1 MKNHTHRPI
10 FASALLTLAALMPL
24 SLPVVAQ
31 QGRGTI
37 AGLVTDTSG
46 AAVAGA
52 QVKVTN
58 VGTNQSFS
66 AETTSEGLYQ
76 APNLAVGEYTVSVEK
91 AGFRRV
97 NRTGLQL
104 QVDQRAQVDIRLEVG
119 QVTESIEVSSE
130 AVLVDT
136 SNTSIGKVVDRKR
149 VSELPLNGRNA
160 LALTLLTPSVKS
172 NAGPTSSGFAD
183 RGIQLSSIS
192 INGGPNAMNGQ
203 LLDGGNN
210 IQSYI
215 GEVAIN
221 PGVDSVEEFKVQSGG
236 MSAEYGFTA
245 GGVINMVT
253 RSGTNQLHGSV
264 YEFLRNDAL
273 DARNTFASTKP
284 PFRYNQFGA
293 SVGGPVIKDRTFFFG
308 NWEEYRYRRS
318 QVRIGSFPTVGQRGG
333 NFGDLRNAQGAL
345 IQLFDP
351 FSTQGSGTGVTRTPY
366 PGNVIPASQIDPVAR
381 AINEFYPIPNRT
393 PATETERI
401 TNTNNFQTNASE
413 IQSMRQYTLKGD
425 HRFTNAN
432 SLFFRYSFFNHK
444 TDNGAGGAT
453 IYPNEVVS
461 KRDDDL
467 KNFNA
472 VLSDTHVV
480 SPTIVNELRIGATRG
495 YFPFVVRSFG
505 GGWPQKLGLPSIVP
519 ADTFPAINNG
529 LTGFNTGT
537 AGLRGSLN
545 WQFLDQVNIVRGAHS
560 LKLGFDLRLLQ
571 GHNLQR
577 GAPSGSYT
585 FASGLTA
592 NPLTPAGTG
601 NGYATFLVGAVSGA
615 SVTTHVGESQVSHSI
630 SGYVQDDW
638 KISRRLTLNMGLRY
652 DYQSQAVER
661 NNGATNFDPF
671 CQLPNGLAGCTVFA
685 GVDGQPRTWR
695 NEDYSN
701 IGPRLGMAF
710 DVFGN
715 TKTILRAAY
724 GMMYPSQMWRENYA
738 NANGFAQTSTSYPQS
753 DINRPSFLLRQGF
766 PSAPIPP
773 QGRALGAAAFLGQG
787 VAYDEEDGNIPR
799 IQQFTI
805 SLQQQVWK
813 SWLFEASYAG
823 NLGRGLTAGS
833 YDLNQLDPAFLSLG
847 QSLTQQV
854 PNPNAGRVPGAL
866 GNATI
871 TREQSLRP
879 FPHYTGIS
887 VRNPRLGSYN
897 SHLLLLSAEKR
908 LSRGLTFLVSFTG
921 GKVIS
926 DSIQTPVNFGPIEQA
941 SVVGYQNGKYNRA
954 AERSVDPSDVAQ
966 RATVSLVYELP
977 FGRGQQGWNRLIG
990 GWQVN
995 TIGILQTGIPLL
1007 VSGANNQR
1015 ASRPNSTGT
1024 SPKLENPTA
1033 QRWFDTTA
1041 FVNPAPFTFGN
1052 LGRTIPDVRTP
1063 GTSNWDLS
1071 FIKNTRITERFNLQF
1086 RTEMFNFLNHVN
1098 LGAPNTGFSPGPNG
1112 LNQSGAFG
1120 VITSARDARTIQM
1133 SLKLS
1138 F

>member
-1 MKNHTHRPI
+1 MKTI
-10 FASALLTLAALMPL
+10 LSILLVAAALPL
-24 SLPVVAQ
+24 AAQ

-37 AGLVTDTSG
+37 LGTVTDASG
-46 AAVAGA
+46 APVAGA

-58 VGTNQSFS
+58 IATNQTFT
-66 AETTSEGLYQ
+66 AETTGEGLYQ
-76 APNLAVGEYTVSVEK
+76 APNLAVGEYTVIVEK
-91 AGFRRV
+91 QGFRRV

-119 QVTESIEVSSE
+119 QVTESIEVTSE

-136 SNTSIGKVVDRKR
+136 SNTSIGKVVDQKR
-149 VSELPLNGRNA
+149 VAELPLNGRNA

-264 YEFLRNDAL
+264 YNFLRNDAL
-273 DARNTFASTKP
+273 DARNTFAVTKP

-318 QVRIGSFPTVGQRGG
+318 QVRIGSFPTVGQKNG
-333 NFGDLRNAQGAL
+333 NFTDLRNAQGNL
-345 IQLFDP
+345 IPIYDP
-351 FSTQGSGTGVTRTPY
+351 YSTTGSGTGVSRALF
-366 PGNVIPASQIDPVAR
+366 PGNIIPSNLIDPVAR
-381 AINEFYPIPNRT
+381 AINAFYPDPNRT
-393 PATETERI
+393 PTDPF
-401 TNTNNFQTNASE
+401 TNANNFQTNASE

-425 HRFTNAN
+425 HRWTNAN
-432 SLFFRYSFFNHK
+432 SMFVRYSFFNHK

-467 KNFNA
+467 KNWNV

-505 GGWPQKLGLPSIVP
+505 GDWPSKLGLPSIVP
-519 ADTFPAINNG
+519 ADTFPAISNG

-545 WQFLDQVNIVRGAHS
+545 WQFLDQVNVVRGKHS
-560 LKLGFDLRLLQ
+560 MKIGFDLRLLQ

-577 GAPSGSYT
+577 SAPSGSYA
-585 FASGLTA
+585 FAAGLTG
-592 NPLTPAGTG
+592 NPLAPAGTG
-601 NGYATFLVGAVSGA
+601 SSFATYMVGAVSSA
-615 SVTTHVGESQVSHSI
+615 SVSTHVGESQVTHSL
-630 SGYVQDDW
+630 SGYFQDDW
-638 KISRRLTLNMGLRY
+638 KVSRKLTVNLGLRY

-661 NNGATNFDPF
+661 NNGASNFDPF
-671 CQLPNGLAGCTVFA
+671 CQLPNGLTGCTVFA
-685 GVDGQPRTWR
+685 GVGGQPRTWR
-695 NEDYSN
+695 GEDYTN
-701 IGPRLGMAF
+701 FGPRIGFAYDL
-710 DVFGN
+710 FGN
-715 TKTILRAAY
+715 TKTVFRGAY
-724 GMMYPSQMWRENYA
+724 GMMYPSQMWRENYS
-738 NANGFAQTSTSYPQS
+738 NAAGFAQTNTSYPQV
-753 DINRPSFLLRQGF
+753 DPNRPAFMLRQGF
-766 PSAPIPP
+766 PSAPVPP
-773 QGRALGAAAFLGQG
+773 QGSSLGPAAFLGQS
-787 VAYDEEDGNIPR
+787 VAYDESNGDIPR

-805 SLQQQVWK
+805 SLQQQMWK
-813 SWLFEASYAG
+813 TWVFEASYAG
-823 NLGRGLTAGS
+823 NLGRGLTAGG
-833 YDLNQLDPAFLSLG
+833 YDMNQLDPQYLSLG
-847 QSLTQQV
+847 QALTQQV
-854 PNPNAGRVPGAL
+854 PNPYAGRVPGAL
-866 GNATI
+866 GGATI
-871 TREQSLRP
+871 SREQSLRP
-879 FPHYTGIS
+879 FPYYSGVT

-908 LSRGLTFLVSFTG
+908 MSKGLTFLFSFTG
-921 GKVIS
+921 GKIIS
-926 DSIQTPVNFGPIEQA
+926 DSLQTPVNFGPIEQA
-941 SVVGYQNGKYNRA
+941 SVTGYQNGKYNRA
-954 AERSVDPSDVAQ
+954 AERSVDPSDVAK
-966 RATVSLVYELP
+966 RATISLVYELP
-977 FGRGQQGWNRLIG
+977 FGKGQQGFTNKLIG

-995 TIGILQTGIPLL
+995 TIGIMQTGIPLL

-1015 ASRPNSTGT
+1015 ASRPDSTGK
-1024 SPKLENPTA
+1024 SPKLDNPTA
-1033 QRWFDTTA
+1033 SRWFDTTA

-1052 LGRTIPDVRTP
+1052 LGRVIPDVRTP
-1063 GTSNWDLS
+1063 GTVNWDLS

-1098 LGAPNTGFSPGPNG
+1098 LGAPGTGFSPGPNG
-1112 LNQSGAFG
+1112 FNQSGAFG

-1133 SLKLS
+1133 SLKLM

>member
-1 MKNHTHRPI
+1 MKT
-10 FASALLTLAALMPL
+10 LLSILLVAAALPL
-24 SLPVVAQ
+24 AAQ

-37 AGLVTDTSG
+37 LGTVTDASG
-46 AAVAGA
+46 APVAGA

-58 VGTNQSFS
+58 IATNQVFV
-66 AETTSEGLYQ
+66 AETTGEGLYQ

-91 AGFRRV
+91 QGFRRV

-119 QVTESIEVSSE
+119 QVTESIEVTSE

-136 SNTSIGKVVDRKR
+136 SNTSIGKVVDQKR
-149 VSELPLNGRNA
+149 VAELPLNGRNA

-172 NAGPTSSGFAD
+172 NAGPTASGFAD

-264 YEFLRNDAL
+264 YNFLRNDAL

-318 QVRIGSFPTVGQRGG
+318 QVRIGSFPTVGQKNG
-333 NFGDLRNAQGAL
+333 NFTDLRTTQGNL
-345 IQLFDP
+345 IPIYDP
-351 FSTQGSGTGVTRTPY
+351 YSTTGSGTTVSRSIY
-366 PGNVIPASQIDPVAR
+366 PGNIIPPSQIDPVAR
-381 AINEFYPIPNRT
+381 AINAFYPDPNRT
-393 PATETERI
+393 PTDPF
-401 TNTNNFQTNASE
+401 TNANNFQTNASE

-425 HRFTNAN
+425 HRWTNAN
-432 SLFFRYSFFNHK
+432 SMFVRYSFFNHK

-467 KNFNA
+467 KNWNV

-505 GGWPQKLGLPSIVP
+505 GDWPSKLGLPSIVP
-519 ADTFPAINNG
+519 ADTFPAISNG

-545 WQFLDQVNIVRGAHS
+545 WQFLDQLNVVRGKHS
-560 LKLGFDLRLLQ
+560 MKIGFDLRLLQ

-577 GAPSGSYT
+577 SAPSGSYA
-585 FASGLTA
+585 FAAGLTG
-592 NPLTPAGTG
+592 NPIAPAGTG
-601 NGYATFLVGAVSGA
+601 SSYATFLVGAVSSA
-615 SVTTHVGESQVSHSI
+615 SVSTHVGESQVTHSI
-630 SGYVQDDW
+630 SGYFQDDW
-638 KISRRLTLNMGLRY
+638 KVSRKLTLNLGLRY

-661 NNGATNFDPF
+661 NNGASNFDPF
-671 CQLPNGLAGCTVFA
+671 CTLPNGLTGCTVFA
-685 GVDGQPRTWR
+685 GVGGQPRTWR
-695 NEDYSN
+695 GEDYKN
-701 IGPRLGMAF
+701 FGPRIGFAYDL
-710 DVFGN
+710 FGN
-715 TKTILRAAY
+715 TKTVFRGAY
-724 GMMYPSQMWRENYA
+724 GMMYPSQMWRENYP
-738 NANGFAQTSTSYPQS
+738 NAAGFAQTNTSYPQA
-753 DINRPSFLLRQGF
+753 DPNRPAFQLRQGF
-766 PSAPIPP
+766 PSAPVPP
-773 QGRALGAAAFLGQG
+773 QGSALGAAAFLGQN
-787 VAYDEEDGNIPR
+787 VAYDESNGDIPR
-799 IQQFTI
+799 IQQFTV
-805 SLQQQVWK
+805 SLQQQMWK
-813 SWLFEASYAG
+813 SWVFEASYAG

-833 YDLNQLDPAFLSLG
+833 YDMNQLDPQFLSLG
-847 QSLTQQV
+847 QALTQQV
-854 PNPNAGRVPGAL
+854 PNPFAGRVPGAL
-866 GNATI
+866 GGATI
-871 TREQSLRP
+871 SREQSLRP
-879 FPHYTGIS
+879 FPYYNGIS

-908 LSRGLTFLVSFTG
+908 MAQGLTMLFSFTG
-921 GKVIS
+921 GKIIS
-926 DSIQTPVNFGPIEQA
+926 DSLQTPVNFGPIEQA
-941 SVVGYQNGKYNRA
+941 SVTGYQNGKFNRA
-954 AERSVDPSDVAQ
+954 AERSVDPADVAK

-977 FGRGQQGWNRLIG
+977 FGRNQRGWNRLIG

-995 TIGILQTGIPLL
+995 TIGVMQTGIPLL

-1015 ASRPNSTGT
+1015 ASRPDSTGK
-1024 SPKLENPTA
+1024 SAKLDNPTA
-1033 QRWFDTTA
+1033 ARWFDTTA
-1041 FVNPAPFTFGN
+1041 FINPSPFTFGN
-1052 LGRTIPDVRTP
+1052 LGRVLPDVRTP
-1063 GTSNWDLS
+1063 GTINWDLS
-1071 FIKNTRITERFNLQF
+1071 FIKNTRVTERFNLQF
-1086 RTEMFNFLNHVN
+1086 RTEMFNFMNHVN
-1098 LGAPNTGFSPGPNG
+1098 LGAPATGFSPGPNG
-1112 LNQSGAFG
+1112 LNQSGSFG

-1133 SLKLS
+1133 SLKLM

>member
-1 MKNHTHRPI
+1 MTFQLIPVLI
-10 FASALLTLAALMPL
+10 LASMAAY
-24 SLPVVAQ
+24 AQ

-37 AGLVTDTSG
+37 LGTVTDQSG
-46 AAVAGA
+46 APVAGA
-52 QVKVTN
+52 VVKVVNKATN
-58 VGTNQSFS
+58 VGQQTQ
-66 AETTSEGLYQ
+66 TTGEGLYQ
-76 APNLAVGEYTVSVEK
+76 APNLAVGDYTVTIEK
-91 AGFRRV
+91 PGFRKV
-97 NRTGLQL
+97 VRTGLQL
-104 QVDQRAQVDIRLEVG
+104 QVDQRAQVDVRLEVG
-119 QVTESIEVSSE
+119 QVTESIEVQGE
-130 AVLVDT
+130 APLVDT
-136 SNTSIGKVVDRKR
+136 SNTSIGKVVDQKR

-221 PGVDSVEEFKVQSGG
+221 PGVDSVEEFKVQSGA
-236 MSAEYGFTA
+236 MSAEYGFSA

-253 RSGTNQLHGSV
+253 RSGTNRLHGSV

-273 DARNTFASTKP
+273 DARNTFASVRP

-293 SVGGPVIKDRTFFFG
+293 SVGGPVIKNRTFFFG

-318 QVRIGSFPTVGQRGG
+318 QVRIGSFPTEGQRIG
-333 NFGDLRNAQGAL
+333 NFTDLRTTTGAL
-345 IQLFDP
+345 IPIFDP
-351 FSTQGSGTGVTRTPY
+351 YSTQGSGTGVTRQAF
-366 PGNVIPASQIDPVAR
+366 PGNVIPPTLIDPVAR
-381 AINEFYPIPNRT
+381 AINEFYPVPNRT
-393 PATETERI
+393 PTDAF
-401 TNTNNFQTNASE
+401 TNANNFQTNANE
-413 IQSMRQYTLKGD
+413 IQQMRQYTLKGD
-425 HRFTNAN
+425 HRFNDKN
-432 SLFFRYSFFNHK
+432 SMFGRYSFFNHR

-461 KRDDDL
+461 KRDDNL
-467 KNFNA
+467 KNWNA
-472 VLSDTHVV
+472 VLSDTHVI
-480 SPTIVNELRIGATRG
+480 SPTIVNEFRVGATRG

-560 LKLGFDLRLLQ
+560 MKMGFDLRLLQ

-577 GAPSGSYT
+577 SSPSGAYT
-585 FASGLTA
+585 FAAGLTG

-601 NGYATFLVGAVSGA
+601 SAYASYLVGAVSSA
-615 SVTTHVGESQVSHSI
+615 SVTTHTGESQVTHSL
-630 SGYVQDDW
+630 SGYFQDDW
-638 KISRRLTLNMGLRY
+638 KITRRLTVNMGLRY
-652 DYQSQAVER
+652 DFQSQAVER
-661 NNGATNFDPF
+661 NNGASNFDPV
-671 CQLPNGLAGCTVFA
+671 CRLPNGLAGCTVFA
-685 GVDGQPRTWR
+685 GFNGQPRNWR
-695 NEDYSN
+695 GEDYSN
-701 IGPRLGMAF
+701 WGPRVGFAY

-715 TKTILRAAY
+715 TRTVLRAGY
-724 GMMYPSQMWRENYA
+724 GMMYPSQMWRENYG
-738 NANGFAQTSTSYPQS
+738 NTNGFAQTSTTFPQN
-753 DINRPSFLLRQGF
+753 DPNRPAFPLRQGF
-766 PSAPIPP
+766 PSAPIQP
-773 QGRALGAAAFLGQG
+773 QGRALGAAAFLGQN
-787 VAYDEEDGNIPR
+787 VAYDESDGNIPR
-799 IQQFTI
+799 IQQFTL

-833 YDLNQLDPAFLSLG
+833 YDLNQLDPQFLSLG
-847 QSLTQQV
+847 QGLQAQV
-854 PNPNAGRVPGAL
+854 PNPNVGLVPGAL
-866 GNATI
+866 GGATI
-871 TREQSLRP
+871 SREQSLRP
-879 FPHYTGIS
+879 FPYYSGIN
-887 VRNPRLGSYN
+887 VRNPRLGNYN

-908 LSRGLTFLVSFTG
+908 LSKGLALLVSFTG

-926 DSIQTPVNFGPIEQA
+926 DSIATPVNFGPIEQA
-941 SVVGYQNGKYNRA
+941 SVVGYQNGKFNRA
-954 AERSVDPSDVAQ
+954 AERSVDPSDVAK

-977 FGRGQQGWNRLIG
+977 FGKGQQMRNKLIG

-995 TIGILQTGIPLL
+995 TIGVMQTGIPL
-1007 VSGANNQR
+1007 VVTGANNQR
-1015 ASRPNSTGT
+1015 ATRPDSTGK
-1024 SPKLENPTA
+1024 SAGLDNPTA
-1033 QRWFDTTA
+1033 QRWFDTTQ

-1052 LGRTIPDVRTP
+1052 LGRVLPNVRTP
-1063 GTSNWDLS
+1063 GTVNWDLS
-1071 FIKNTRITERFNLQF
+1071 FIKNTRLTERFNLQF
-1086 RTEMFNFLNHVN
+1086 RTEMFNFLNQVN

-1112 LNQSGAFG
+1112 LNQSGSFG

-1133 SLKLS
+1133 ALKLQ

>member
-1 MKNHTHRPI
+1 MKTLFSSLLVLFTI
-10 FASALLTLAALMPL
+10 GSALPLA
-24 SLPVVAQ
+24 AQ

-37 AGLVTDTSG
+37 LGTVTDASG
-46 AAVAGA
+46 APVAGA

-58 VGTNQSFS
+58 VATNQTFI
-66 AETTSEGLYQ
+66 AETTGEGLYQ
-76 APNLAVGEYTVSVEK
+76 APNLAVGEYTVSAEK
-91 AGFRRV
+91 QGFRRV

-104 QVDQRAQVDIRLEVG
+104 QVDARAQVDIRLEVG
-119 QVTESIEVSSE
+119 QVTESIEVTSE

-136 SNTSIGKVVDRKR
+136 SNTSIGKVVDQKR

-253 RSGTNQLHGSV
+253 RSGTNKLHGSV
-264 YEFLRNDAL
+264 YHFLRNDAL

-318 QVRIGSFPTVGQRGG
+318 QVRIGTFPTVGQKNG
-333 NFGDLRNAQGAL
+333 NFTDLRNAQGNL
-345 IQLFDP
+345 IPIYDP
-351 FSTQGSGTGVTRTPY
+351 YSTTGSGTGVSRAIY
-366 PGNVIPASQIDPVAR
+366 PGNIIPTSQIDPVAR
-381 AINEFYPIPNRT
+381 AINAFYPDPNRT
-393 PATETERI
+393 PTDPF
-401 TNTNNFQTNASE
+401 TNANNFQTNSSE

-425 HRFTNAN
+425 HRWTNAN
-432 SLFFRYSFFNHK
+432 SMFVRYSFFNHK

-467 KNFNA
+467 KNWNV
-472 VLSDTHVV
+472 VLSDTHVI

-505 GGWPQKLGLPSIVP
+505 GDWPSKLGLPSIVP
-519 ADTFPAINNG
+519 QDTFPAISNG
-529 LTGFNTGT
+529 TAGFNTGT

-545 WQFLDQVNIVRGAHS
+545 WQFLDQVNVVRGKHS
-560 LKLGFDLRLLQ
+560 MKIGFDLRLLQ

-577 GAPSGSYT
+577 SAPSGSYG
-585 FASGLTA
+585 FAAGLTG
-592 NPLTPAGTG
+592 NPLAPAGTG
-601 NGYATFLVGAVSGA
+601 SSFATYMVGAVSSA
-615 SVTTHVGESQVSHSI
+615 SVSTHVGESQVSHSV
-630 SGYVQDDW
+630 SGYFQDDW
-638 KISRRLTLNMGLRY
+638 KLTRKLTLNLGLRY

-661 NNGATNFDPF
+661 NNGASNFDPF
-671 CQLPNGLAGCTVFA
+671 CQLPNGLTGCTVFA
-685 GVDGQPRTWR
+685 GVGGQPRTWK
-695 NEDYSN
+695 NEDYKN
-701 IGPRLGMAF
+701 FGPRVGFAY

-715 TKTILRAAY
+715 TKTVFRGAY

-738 NANGFAQTSTSYPQS
+738 NAAGFAQTSTSYPQA
-753 DINRPSFLLRQGF
+753 DPNRPAFMLRQGF
-766 PSAPIPP
+766 PSAPVPP
-773 QGRALGAAAFLGQG
+773 QGAALGAAAFLGQG
-787 VAYDEEDGNIPR
+787 VSYDESNGNIPR
-799 IQQFTI
+799 IQQFSV
-805 SLQQQVWK
+805 SLQQQMWK
-813 SWLFEASYAG
+813 SWVFEASYAG

-833 YDLNQLDPAFLSLG
+833 YDMNQLDPQYLSLG
-847 QSLTQQV
+847 QALTQQV
-854 PNPNAGRVPGAL
+854 PNPYAGRVPGAL
-866 GNATI
+866 GGATI
-871 TREQSLRP
+871 SREQSLKP
-879 FPHYTGIS
+879 FPYYSGVS

-908 LSRGLTFLVSFTG
+908 MSKGLTFLFSFTG

-926 DSIQTPVNFGPIEQA
+926 DSLQTPVNFGPIEQA
-941 SVVGYQNGKYNRA
+941 SVTGYQNGKYNRA

-977 FGRGQQGWNRLIG
+977 FGKGQQGWNRLIG

-995 TIGILQTGIPLL
+995 TIGVMQTGIPLL

-1015 ASRPNSTGT
+1015 ATRPDSTGK
-1024 SPKLENPTA
+1024 SPKLDNPTA
-1033 QRWFDTTA
+1033 AKWFDTTA
-1041 FVNPAPFTFGN
+1041 FVNPTPFTFGN
-1052 LGRTIPDVRTP
+1052 LGRVIPDVRTP
-1063 GTSNWDLS
+1063 GTVNWDLS
-1071 FIKNTRITERFNLQF
+1071 FIKNTRFTERFNLQF

-1098 LGAPNTGFSPGPNG
+1098 LGAPGTGFSPGPNG
-1112 LNQSGAFG
+1112 FNQSGAFG

-1133 SLKLS
+1133 SLKLM

>member
-1 MKNHTHRPI
+1 MKT
-10 FASALLTLAALMPL
+10 LLSILLVAAALPL
-24 SLPVVAQ
+24 AAQ

-37 AGLVTDTSG
+37 LGTVTDASG
-46 AAVAGA
+46 APVAGA

-58 VGTNQSFS
+58 IATNQVFV
-66 AETTSEGLYQ
+66 AETTGEGLYQ

-91 AGFRRV
+91 QGFRRV

-119 QVTESIEVSSE
+119 QVTESIEVTSE

-136 SNTSIGKVVDRKR
+136 SNTSIGKVVDQKR
-149 VSELPLNGRNA
+149 VAELPLNGRNA

-172 NAGPTSSGFAD
+172 NAGPTASGFAD

-264 YEFLRNDAL
+264 YNFLRNDAL

-318 QVRIGSFPTVGQRGG
+318 QVRIGSFPTVGQKNG
-333 NFGDLRNAQGAL
+333 NFTDLRTTQGNL
-345 IQLFDP
+345 IPIYDP
-351 FSTQGSGTGVTRTPY
+351 YSTTGSGTTVSRSIY
-366 PGNVIPASQIDPVAR
+366 PGNIIPPSQIDPVAR
-381 AINEFYPIPNRT
+381 AINAFYPDPNRT
-393 PATETERI
+393 PTDPF
-401 TNTNNFQTNASE
+401 TNANNFQTNASE

-425 HRFTNAN
+425 HRWTNAN
-432 SLFFRYSFFNHK
+432 SMFVRYSFFNHK

-467 KNFNA
+467 KNWNV

-505 GGWPQKLGLPSIVP
+505 GDWPSKLGLPSIVP
-519 ADTFPAINNG
+519 ADTFPAISNG

-545 WQFLDQVNIVRGAHS
+545 WQFLDQLNVVRGKHS
-560 LKLGFDLRLLQ
+560 MKIGFDLRLLQ

-577 GAPSGSYT
+577 SAPSGSYA
-585 FASGLTA
+585 FAAGLTG
-592 NPLTPAGTG
+592 NPIAPAGTG
-601 NGYATFLVGAVSGA
+601 SSYATFLVGAVSSA
-615 SVTTHVGESQVSHSI
+615 SVSTHVGESQVTHSI
-630 SGYVQDDW
+630 SGYFQDDW
-638 KISRRLTLNMGLRY
+638 KISRKLTLNLGLRY

-661 NNGATNFDPF
+661 NNGASNFDPF
-671 CQLPNGLAGCTVFA
+671 CTLPNGLTGCTVFA
-685 GVDGQPRTWR
+685 GVGGQPRTWR
-695 NEDYSN
+695 GEDYKN
-701 IGPRLGMAF
+701 FGPRIGFAYDL
-710 DVFGN
+710 FGN
-715 TKTILRAAY
+715 TKTVFRGAY
-724 GMMYPSQMWRENYA
+724 GMMYPSQMWRENYP
-738 NANGFAQTSTSYPQS
+738 NAAGFAQTSTSYPQA
-753 DINRPSFLLRQGF
+753 DPNRPAFQLRQGF
-766 PSAPIPP
+766 PSAPVPP
-773 QGRALGAAAFLGQG
+773 QGSALGAAAFLGQN
-787 VAYDEEDGNIPR
+787 VAYDESNGDIPR
-799 IQQFTI
+799 IQQFTV
-805 SLQQQVWK
+805 SLQQQMWK
-813 SWLFEASYAG
+813 SWVFEASYAG

-833 YDLNQLDPAFLSLG
+833 YDMNQLDPQFLSLG
-847 QSLTQQV
+847 QALTQQV
-854 PNPNAGRVPGAL
+854 PNPFAGRVPGAL
-866 GNATI
+866 GGATI
-871 TREQSLRP
+871 SREQSLRP
-879 FPHYTGIS
+879 FPYYNGIS

-908 LSRGLTFLVSFTG
+908 MAQGLTMLFSFTG
-921 GKVIS
+921 GKIIS
-926 DSIQTPVNFGPIEQA
+926 DSLQTPVNFGPIEQA
-941 SVVGYQNGKYNRA
+941 SVTGYQNGKFNRA
-954 AERSVDPSDVAQ
+954 AERSVDPADVAK

-977 FGRGQQGWNRLIG
+977 FGRNQRGWNRLIG

-995 TIGILQTGIPLL
+995 TIGVMQTGIPLL

-1015 ASRPNSTGT
+1015 ASRPDSTGK
-1024 SPKLENPTA
+1024 SAKLDNPTA
-1033 QRWFDTTA
+1033 ARWFDTTA
-1041 FVNPAPFTFGN
+1041 FINPSPFTFGN
-1052 LGRTIPDVRTP
+1052 LGRVLPDVRTP
-1063 GTSNWDLS
+1063 GTINWDLS
-1071 FIKNTRITERFNLQF
+1071 FIKNTRVTERFNLQF
-1086 RTEMFNFLNHVN
+1086 RTEMFNFMNHVN
-1098 LGAPNTGFSPGPNG
+1098 LGAPATGFSPGPNG
-1112 LNQSGAFG
+1112 LNQSGSFG

-1133 SLKLS
+1133 SLKLM